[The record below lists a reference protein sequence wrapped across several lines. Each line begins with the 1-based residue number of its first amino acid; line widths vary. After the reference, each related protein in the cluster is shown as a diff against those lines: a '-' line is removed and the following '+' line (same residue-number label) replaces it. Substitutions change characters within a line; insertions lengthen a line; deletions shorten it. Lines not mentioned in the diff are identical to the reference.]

1 MKGFTLRDGHTR
13 GGDFNSHAT
22 DTDYIGGGVYSPA
35 WRTAVSVVATTC
47 VEDCVVSNCVALTG
61 GAGFGVTF
69 NRCRLFRCRAVRG
82 AATERSIMIN
92 IIADDMDSEG
102 SSGIGVANWYGC
114 VNATFGN
121 NFRRD
126 STGKNDGYAMYNQWA
141 RSYAVSNTVVRGA
154 TGSITNAVNCVF
166 RSTDS
171 KINLARADMIN
182 CRKLTDA
189 ECALDA
195 EYRPDCATSLLV
207 DAGAPMD
214 VGEKDVYGGQRIY
227 NGTIDIGAVEGDW
240 RPMFAKLL
248 DGKGI
253 RINVTAADPGV
264 SSNYVGDAT
273 AVSLHEGEELAFA
286 WSMSKRS
293 APRRGKVQVTG
304 TGMLALTH
312 NGETFATFTAAD
324 GVAEFTLPA
333 AWLDAFAF
341 AFEGEGSADLFGFAA
356 PVSMAVSFR

>member
-1 MKGFTLRDGHTR
+1 
-13 GGDFNSHAT
+13 
-22 DTDYIGGGVYSPA
+22 
-35 WRTAVSVVATTC
+35 
-47 VEDCVVSNCVALTG
+47 
-61 GAGFGVTF
+61 
-69 NRCRLFRCRAVRG
+69 
-82 AATERSIMIN
+82 MIN

-114 VNATFGN
+114 VNSTFGN

-126 STGKNDGYAMYNQWA
+126 STGKNDGYAMYNQWT

-195 EYRPDCATSLLV
+195 AYRPDCATSLLV
-207 DAGAPMD
+207 DAGASMD
-214 VGEKDVYGGQRIY
+214 VGEKDVYGGPRIY
-227 NGTIDIGAVEGDW
+227 NGTIDIGAVEADW
-240 RPMFAKLL
+240 RPTYAKLL
-248 DGKGI
+248 NATS
-253 RINVTAADPGV
+253 RRLQVAAADSGV
-264 SSNYVGDAT
+264 CTNDVGGVA
-273 AVSLHEGEELAFA
+273 AVVLHDGEELALT
-286 WSMSKRS
+286 WSKSQRS
-293 APRRGKVQVTG
+293 APRCGKVRVTG
-304 TGMLALTH
+304 AGTLALTH
-312 NGETFATFTAAD
+312 GGETFATFTAAD

-341 AFEGEGSADLFGFAA
+341 AFDGEGSADLFGFAA
-356 PVSMAVSFR
+356 PVGTALSFR